1 MGPKTVNSSDRRETL
16 FEAGYL
22 FTTLSASEFE
32 FVPQLSLAA
41 QGWWTLKRVT
51 AWVVKDWKT
60 TVSSPNIGD
69 WEWRG
74 QIPNGTM
81 D

>member
-41 QGWWTLKRVT
+41 QG
-51 AWVVKDWKT
+51 
-60 TVSSPNIGD
+60 
-69 WEWRG
+69 
-74 QIPNGTM
+74 
-81 D
+81 